1 MSEQDANDPADGHQI
16 FIDLLESSGFFKQIH
31 GLEENLNIIAEELKT
46 FGETV
51 AQRMDETENLSAHVL
66 AMESILAV
74 MLKTYPI
81 GAEDLKAAIMDLTA
95 ALSGKPEASPTV
107 HALAANILHKAQNG
121 EP

>member
-1 MSEQDANDPADGHQI
+1 MSEQDGNGPADGHQV
-16 FIDLLESSGFFKQIH
+16 FLDLLEDSGFFKQIH

-46 FGETV
+46 FGET
-51 AQRMDETENLSAHVL
+51 AARRMDETENLSAHVL
-66 AMESILAV
+66 AMEAILAV

-81 GAEDLKAAIMDLTA
+81 EAEDLKAEIMDRTA
-95 ALSGKPEASPTV
+95 ALSGKPEGSPTV